1 MKKIACILL
10 SLVMIFTL
18 GINVLAVEEGIDDS
32 ENNCQDIFGTEPI
45 GGGTDDGQIGAGD
58 LFGKLVVSAEDA
70 NAYQGRTVTVDLVVS
85 ENPGFTQLTVNFAGE
100 NLTVTS
106 VADGDLGTAT
116 LNEGVITVTSDT
128 EITEDGC
135 VAKVTLTAG
144 DEIGEFNVT
153 FTAEAM
159 NGDDG
164 VIAEGGSF
172 KVTVE
177 EATAM
182 PGDTSGDQKVDTTD
196 LAQLKL
202 HLAGASALTG
212 DALIAADINGDGD
225 INTTDLAILKL
236 YLAGAGTLG

>member
-1 MKKIACILL
+1 
-10 SLVMIFTL
+10 
-18 GINVLAVEEGIDDS
+18 
-32 ENNCQDIFGTEPI
+32 
-45 GGGTDDGQIGAGD
+45 
-58 LFGKLVVSAEDA
+58 
-70 NAYQGRTVTVDLVVS
+70 
-85 ENPGFTQLTVNFAGE
+85 
-100 NLTVTS
+100 
-106 VADGDLGTAT
+106 
-116 LNEGVITVTSDT
+116 
-128 EITEDGC
+128 
-135 VAKVTLTAG
+135 
-144 DEIGEFNVT
+144 
-153 FTAEAM
+153 M

-236 YLAGAGTLG
+236 YLAGAGTLK